1 MNLFIPYLKAILVTF
16 LLCSFSTQTVYSQTL
31 SPARV
36 WNEMVLQSIR
46 NDKAR
51 PVVHARNLFH
61 TSLAMYDAWAAF
73 DDVNETYLLGKTVGN
88 YTCPFSGIPTPD
100 NIEEA
105 RIEAMSYAV
114 YRLIHHRFQDA
125 PGYDAIELNTDI
137 VFGAFGYSP
146 NFTDTDYSSGSPA
159 ALGNYI
165 AQQIISMGNIDGSN
179 ELNGYQNLYYEPINP
194 NLNPSYGYFNP
205 VTMFGNERMVDPN
218 RWQPLEILGFVDQSG
233 NLITDGSNLK
243 FLGPEWGNVT
253 PFSLTSNQATTYQRD
268 GFDYKVYLDPG
279 APALLDTLVGGD
291 LTDDYKW
298 GFSLT
303 VNWKTHTLNDGVMMD
318 ISPNNIG
325 NNPPLP
331 TTLQGLQSFYNFMD
345 GGDSSMGYT
354 QNPKTG
360 QPYATQNVYR
370 RDYARVLAE
379 FWADGPSSETPPG
392 HWFTILNYVN
402 DHPELVKKYKGEG
415 VVVNNLEWDVKA
427 YFTLGG
433 AMHDAAIA
441 AWSNKG
447 YYDYVRPIS
456 ALRYMMDRGQ
466 STNPDGLHYD
476 INGIPLI
483 PGAVDTIG
491 IGDPLLTP
499 NNANLGM
506 VKYKSSINA
515 SGDEFWTTGT
525 LWRPYQAPNFVTPP
539 FAGYVS
545 GHSTFSR
552 AAAEVLTRFTGD
564 EFFPGGMGEFF
575 AEKNNFLV
583 FEPGPTEDI
592 TLQWA
597 TYKDAA
603 DQSGLSRIW
612 GGIHPPCD
620 DIPGRIMGIEVG
632 NSAFDLADSLFGDP
646 VMATSVNNLNSD
658 LEKISVFPNPWM
670 AQHGLPIQIL
680 FNQIP
685 DSAVEVTLFNAQG
698 QEIFNNSFQSFG
710 NKITIQLSE
719 LNLPSGIFYFQLNTK
734 NWKTTKRVVVL
745 EK

>member
-1 MNLFIPYLKAILVTF
+1 MFSNLNLV
-16 LLCSFSTQTVYSQTL
+16 SGQHSV
-31 SPARV
+31 ARE
-36 WNEMVLQSIR
+36 WNEVVLLGIR
-46 NDKAR
+46 GDFAR
-51 PVVHARNLFH
+51 PTIHARNLFH
-61 TSLAMYDAWAAF
+61 TSVAMYDAWTVF
-73 DDVNETYLLGKTVGN
+73 DDIASPYLLGKTVGN
-88 YTCPFSGIPTPD
+88 YTCPFSGVPAPA
-100 NIEEA
+100 NIEGA

-114 YRLIHHRFQDA
+114 YRLIHYRFQDA
-125 PGYDAIELNTDI
+125 PGYETIELNTDI
-137 VFGAFGYSP
+137 VFGAFGYNP
-146 NFTDTDYSSGSPA
+146 DFTDTDYSTGNPA

-165 AQQIISMGNIDGSN
+165 AQQIITLGNIDGSN
-179 ELNGYQNLYYEPINP
+179 ELNGFQNQYYEPINP

-205 VTMFGNERMVDPN
+205 VTMFGNERMNDPN

-243 FLGPEWGNVT
+243 FLSPEWGNVT
-253 PFSLTSNQATTYQRD
+253 PFALTDNQATTYQRD

-298 GFSLT
+298 GFAL
-303 VNWKTHTLNDGVMMD
+303 VGNWRTHTLNDGVIMD

-325 NNPPLP
+325 NNPAFP
-331 TTLQGLQSFYNFMD
+331 TTLQGLKNFYDFMD
-345 GGDSSMGYT
+345 GGDSSMGHT

-360 QPYATQNVYR
+360 QPYATQNVLR

-402 DHPELVKKYKGEG
+402 DHPDLVKKYKGEG
-415 VVVNNLEWDVKA
+415 VVVNELEWDVKS

-433 AMHDAAIA
+433 AMHDAAIT

-466 STNPDGLHYD
+466 STNPNGLNYD

-483 PGAVDTIG
+483 PGAIDTISQN
-491 IGDPLLTP
+491 DPLL
-499 NNANLGM
+499 NADGSNLGM
-506 VKYKSSINA
+506 VKYKSSINLN
-515 SGDEFWTTGT
+515 GEEFWTPGT

-583 FEPGPTEDI
+583 FEPGPSEDI

-597 TYKDAA
+597 TYRDAA

-632 NSAFDLADSLFGDP
+632 NNAFDLADDLFGDP
-646 VMATSVNNLNSD
+646 VMATSLNNFESD
-658 LEKISVFPNPWM
+658 LEKVSVFPNPWF
-670 AQHGLPIQIL
+670 AHNELPVQIL
-680 FNQIP
+680 FSQIQN
-685 DSAVEVTLFNAQG
+685 SAVEITLFNSQG
-698 QEIFNNSFQSFG
+698 QEVFNNNFQSFG
-710 NKITIQLSE
+710 NKITFQLAN
-719 LNLPSGIFYFQLNTK
+719 LNLPSGVFYIQLQAK
-734 NWKTTKRVVVL
+734 DWKTTKKLVIL
-745 EK
+745 E